1 MLRGLYTA
9 ASGMITQQRRHDTV
23 TQNIANINTPGYKQV
38 ESIERSFPE
47 MLISLTDGDQGA
59 TNRNIGRLNTG
70 VLAEESISMNVQGD
84 VRQTNSLDDFALVS
98 EINLADPAT
107 GQNIPFDASGKYV
120 ADNGTVTYRPQAF
133 FAVTGKDGETGYTRD
148 GNFQL
153 NGAGNLLT
161 STGNQVLGANG
172 NPVTLQG
179 SMEDYNVDSRGVIT
193 ARDTGGE
200 VGRIGITVVTQP
212 GQMSRSGDGL
222 FRIANAQAAGARALA
237 AGDNVEVRQGYLEGS
252 TVDAA
257 ASTVD
262 LTAAMRAYEANQKVV
277 QFYDKSLEKT
287 VNEIGRV

>member
-47 MLISLTDGDQGA
+47 MLISLTDGDHGV

-84 VRQTNSLDDFALVS
+84 VRQTNALDDFALVS

-107 GQNIPFDASGKYV
+107 GQNIPFDASGKYI
-120 ADNGTVTYRPQAF
+120 AENGTVTYRPQAF

-153 NGAGNLLT
+153 SGAGNLLT
-161 STGNQVLGANG
+161 STGNQVLGENG
-172 NPVTLQG
+172 NPIVLQG

-193 ARDTGGE
+193 ARATGDE
-200 VGRIGITVVTQP
+200 VGRMGITVVTQP

-222 FRIANAQAAGARALA
+222 FRIANAEAAGARALE

-257 ASTVD
+257 ASMVD